1 MGTWNPWSN
10 VGHMCPW
17 TEWKSEMSKP
27 NNFMQFGLPGDDSKA
42 AAQRLEVLFGISM
55 TRTSRDVY
63 FWYGEQDEG
72 IEVEYNEEEDEDG
85 SYVHAP
91 DYDEF
96 PLLLGV
102 EDVADQDAYEKVIL
116 GDPELK
122 ATRLIRKVFSKG
134 PRGEVIVEAY
144 GADGK
149 LRVQRFLGGKRLP
162 DEPGD

>member
-1 MGTWNPWSN
+1 
-10 VGHMCPW
+10 
-17 TEWKSEMSKP
+17 MSKP

-55 TRTSRDVY
+55 TLTSRNAY

-72 IEVEYNEEEDEDG
+72 VEVEYNEEEDEDG

-116 GDPELK
+116 NDTELK
-122 ATRLIRKVFSKG
+122 AKRLVRKVFSKG
-134 PRGEVIVEAY
+134 PRGEVIVERIGPA
-144 GADGK
+144 GEKTVEHHGRRTNAGTDK
-149 LRVQRFLGGKRLP
+149 P
-162 DEPGD
+162 DA